1 MVEAELILRFQ
12 IHPLTVEAGN
22 TIHIAEHGLT
32 ADEALAAFLRVK
44 PDDLKKAEA
53 KEKLRKSAKRKTNP
67 R

>member
-1 MVEAELILRFQ
+1 MAKEPSNT
-12 IHPLTVEAGN
+12 HPKKALHLN
-22 TIHIAEHGLT
+22 GLT